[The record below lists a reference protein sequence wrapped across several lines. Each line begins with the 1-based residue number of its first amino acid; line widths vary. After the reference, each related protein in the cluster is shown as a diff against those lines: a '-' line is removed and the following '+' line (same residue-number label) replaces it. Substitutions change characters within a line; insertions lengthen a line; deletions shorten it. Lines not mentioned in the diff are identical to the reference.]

1 MVKFQLYMGAEVY
14 KIIKLEQEGYLHLLE
29 EVVVLADGGWAAPRH
44 RELHDLRH
52 EEGIHPRAAA
62 PEDRVEGAPAGG
74 GAVRGHGGAAAAV
87 ITK

>member
-14 KIIKLEQEGYLHLLE
+14 KIIKLELKGYLHLLE

-52 EEGIHPRAAA
+52 EEGVHPRAAG
-62 PEDRVEGAPAGG
+62 PEDGVEGAPAGG